1 MSFCYLPNKIYRVFC
16 WSWTRLAVSGRGGI
30 FKGEIPPLRIWS
42 PDSDNWID
50 PGGDGLIMEEASIT
64 HAAAMSLMSV
74 RIQWIPE
81 DGHPRMWTGEQ
92 VTYVYHRY

>member
-1 MSFCYLPNKIYRVFC
+1 
-16 WSWTRLAVSGRGGI
+16 
-30 FKGEIPPLRIWS
+30 
-42 PDSDNWID
+42 
-50 PGGDGLIMEEASIT
+50 MEEVSIT